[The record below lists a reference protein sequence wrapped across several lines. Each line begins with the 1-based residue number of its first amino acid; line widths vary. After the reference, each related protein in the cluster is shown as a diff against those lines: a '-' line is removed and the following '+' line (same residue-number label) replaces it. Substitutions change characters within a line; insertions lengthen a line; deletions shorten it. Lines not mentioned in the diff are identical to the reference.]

1 MTIRVVADTHTALWY
16 LYNDARLSANASRI
30 LDATDQAGDQI
41 AIASV
46 TLAEIIYL
54 VEKGRIPSLSFERVV
69 AALESENAT
78 LVEIPFDRSVA
89 QAMRQLDRAQVPDLP
104 DRIVAA
110 TALLLGVPVVSKDSK
125 IRSSIV
131 TTIW

>member
-1 MTIRVVADTHTALWY
+1 MAIHVVADTHAVLWY
-16 LYNDARLSANASRI
+16 LYNDSRLSAMAINVMDVA
-30 LDATDQAGDQI
+30 DQAGDQI

-46 TLAEIIYL
+46 TLAEVAYL
-54 VEKGRIPSLSFERVV
+54 VEKGRIHALSFERVV
-69 AALESENAT
+69 TALEQVNAT
-78 LVEIPFDRSVA
+78 LVEIPFDRTTA
-89 QAMRQLDRAQVPDLP
+89 RAMRQIDRNQVPDLP

-110 TALLLGVPVVSKDSK
+110 TALHLGVPVVSRDRK